1 MSDKVRNTLKMM
13 GVSSK
18 DALFFVDALELY
30 PLTINPTVKQAMIDI
45 ILNTKVM
52 DKTFRQW
59 FELFVKESKNSG
71 VRFEFIDVNL
81 KSSSR
86 PYKIT
91 DFDLT
96 RIEKPNVMILLDL
109 ILQMYYRKEKI
120 LG

>member
-1 MSDKVRNTLKMM
+1 MM

-18 DALFFVDALELY
+18 DALFFVDALEMY
-30 PLTINPTVKQAMIDI
+30 PLTINPTVKQSMINT

-52 DKTFRQW
+52 DKSFRQW
-59 FELFVKESKNSG
+59 FELFVKETKKRGVQIQLTDKNG
-71 VRFEFIDVNL
+71 NPY
-81 KSSSR
+81 SR

-109 ILQMYYRKEKI
+109 VLQRYYRQEKV